1 MHTLLKAKYV
11 LFIAIIFPF
20 SLFGAEPPLKDVGH
34 FPPVTAAD
42 LLNKYCPIDSNAHAY
57 VIADEGHMTIDIKE
71 TNMKTL
77 RRHIRYQI
85 LNEADL
91 DLGNFEILLNK
102 KNDEGVMGLKATTYV
117 LENGVLVEHAFSKK
131 DILYVNQNEFVET
144 AKIAMPAVGANCII
158 DIEYSI
164 VGYVSAYVRPW
175 HFQSKI
181 PTLDS
186 YYTFECSSELGFKP
200 NITGS
205 YKIESS
211 TIKNGGLNK
220 ISLHGNN
227 LPAFP
232 ELLYL
237 TSTENY
243 ISKYEIEIFEYFP
256 AYGPKITF
264 SKTWTDVYNILSESE
279 CFGLQLENK
288 KFLGAVVA
296 DLKSKNLSRP
306 DLLDAAIKTVRNKMS
321 VEQIFNLCCSNDIET
336 SWKNKYGNPT
346 SINIILVVLLR
357 ELGFDANPLL
367 LSTRGNGKVYMYRP
381 TIENFNY
388 VITYINLDGQNLVID
403 ASSHSSDVNLLPAH
417 CLNDAGLVFE
427 KSMAKWITLDCN
439 KTYKSNKQYS
449 VQLGEGDVLIGSITA
464 DYFDFGIVDYF
475 NKIEGASSSVEI
487 SKKLEAETMGMHITS
502 IDPPAMAGSE
512 SGAFRTKYDFTLNDK
527 LTVQDNYLLFDCM
540 LSLGTTENP
549 LKEKTRSH
557 PVEFLYPI
565 KEVSSLVF
573 IIPSGYKVEQL
584 PKNVIFKT
592 TNKEA
597 SYSFSVTHIENKI
610 VISSVLNI
618 TEKYFTPEQYDELK
632 RFFDAIISKNKEQI
646 ILSKL

>member
-1 MHTLLKAKYV
+1 MLKLIQLKPFFLFVALFPVALLGATLP
-11 LFIAIIFPF
+11 I
-20 SLFGAEPPLKDVGH
+20 KDNDH
-34 FPPVTAAD
+34 FPDVTPAD
-42 LLNKYCPIDSNAHAY
+42 LMRQYCPIDSGAHAF
-57 VIADEGHMTIDIKE
+57 VIVDEGQMTIDIKE

-117 LENGVLVEHAFSKK
+117 MENGVLVEHAFSKK

-164 VGYVSAYVRPW
+164 VGYVSAFVRPW

-186 YYTFECSSELGFKP
+186 YYTFECSAELGFKP

-211 TIKNGGLNK
+211 IIKNGGLNK

-232 ELLYL
+232 ELPYL

-264 SKTWTDVYNILSESE
+264 SKTWTDVYNTLSESE

-367 LSTRGNGKVYMYRP
+367 LSTRGNGKVYIYRP

-449 VQLGEGDVLIGSITA
+449 VQLGEGDILIGSITA

-573 IIPSGYKVEQL
+573 IVPSGYKVEQL

-592 TNKEA
+592 TSKEA

-610 VISSVLNI
+610 AISSVLNI